1 MEKCPNG
8 CNLQGELIPEKDRH
22 HFGDATHFS
31 RTICVELPFYDGGA
45 YYTCPD
51 CKINWHRHEVGSH
64 IRKLVNFYLVYRD
77 IKIVDFTQQE

>member
-8 CNLQGELIPEKDRH
+8 CNLQGELIPEKDRQ
-22 HFGDATHFS
+22 HFGTATHFS

-51 CKINWHRHEVGSH
+51 CKINWHRHAVGSH
-64 IRKLVNFYLVYRD
+64 VRKLVNFYIVYCD
-77 IKIVDFTQQE
+77 IKIVDIKQQE

>member
-8 CNLQGELIPEKDRH
+8 CNLQGELIPEGDRH

-51 CKINWHRHEVGSH
+51 CKVNWHRHP
-64 IRKLVNFYLVYRD
+64 VNSFIHNRLKSYMEYRG
-77 IKIVDFTQQE
+77 IPIVDFTQLV

>member
-31 RTICVELPFYDGGA
+31 RTICVELPFYDGGLIILVQTVKLTGIDMKSA
-45 YYTCPD
+45 
-51 CKINWHRHEVGSH
+51 H
-64 IRKLVNFYLVYRD
+64 IFVSL
-77 IKIVDFTQQE
+77 

>member
-1 MEKCPNG
+1 MEKCLNG
-8 CNLQGELIPEKDRH
+8 SNLQGELIPEGDRH

-51 CKINWHRHEVGSH
+51 CKVNWHRHP
-64 IRKLVNFYLVYRD
+64 VNSFIYNRLKSYMEYRG
-77 IKIVDFTQQE
+77 IPIVDFTQQE